1 MTSSMLGMCSTSRV
15 NAGSSV
21 RPAFR
26 QSVHVSRRD
35 LRVHIA
41 APEREI
47 THLGAIGDQSLA
59 ADGPGKCYGPN
70 GKIQK
75 VRALLGCDCMIKSRI
90 YITLGMRNGEQNK
103 QSFCSSCKECVQ
115 QSRCTRGACL
125 DVLADILF
133 SFDGHV
139 LFWIEINLEM
149 K

>member
-1 MTSSMLGMCSTSRV
+1 MLGMCSTSRV

-41 APEREI
+41 APEREA
-47 THLGAIGDQSLA
+47 THLGAIGDQALA

-75 VRALLGCDCMIKSRI
+75 VRAVLGYDCMIKARM
-90 YITLGMRNGEQNK
+90 YITLGMVNEVKKTVFLFQLQRMCVAK
-103 QSFCSSCKECVQ
+103 QVYTWSMC
-115 QSRCTRGACL
+115 
-125 DVLADILF
+125 
-133 SFDGHV
+133 
-139 LFWIEINLEM
+139 
-149 K
+149 